1 MLMLSNTITF
11 ELRNSSGVV
20 LDDTT
25 LNVVSGP
32 QRIPLNLEVPIGSDF
47 QLGITS
53 VIQVYIEI
61 TIKEIYL
68 HILIILR
75 LLINITSSSWIQ
87 WSRYWILLFLL

>member
-1 MLMLSNTITF
+1 MLLMFSNTITF

-47 QLGITS
+47 QLGIG
-53 VIQVYIEI
+53 
-61 TIKEIYL
+61 
-68 HILIILR
+68 
-75 LLINITSSSWIQ
+75 
-87 WSRYWILLFLL
+87 F